1 MDLILTEI
9 EKLFNDAKITNEFE
23 FVQTLINN
31 YGIAENQTNTN
42 LFEWFNAIEQYKI
55 LYDQCSSVEKA
66 RIGLLLYSTF
76 FESSDLY
83 RILGNLSYNK
93 LNLRGSP
100 LLYWKT
106 KKRDRLLGTGEKVNN
121 LIILFEE
128 CNLNLLIKFFNE
140 THYQELRNT
149 FFHSAY
155 TFYNDTYY
163 LLDSDPITINNRS
176 ISQIDINT
184 FLFPSIDRLI
194 QFFDKFKELY
204 FSHFNSYKED
214 KTIYGNFPDKKEVL
228 ILGTENGLGGF
239 IVKNTAQ
246 FHGQWVDSIVNFD
259 TTYRFWF
266 TKNIEL
272 SYPQIEDIITAERLS
287 RYEKIDDVRITD
299 EDFNSL
305 TDLIIERGRKNEMER
320 LISLLIKF
328 GDKKYSVM
336 ENENN
341 PLKKKGFVKIIL
353 HFYQRVISINRYL
366 NLKYI
371 TERISQLEK
380 LFTDK

>member
-1 MDLILTEI
+1 MDSTLTEI
-9 EKLFNDAKITNEFE
+9 EKLFLDARTTNEFE

-31 YGIAENQTNTN
+31 YGMAENQTNTN

-55 LYDQCSSVEKA
+55 LYSQLSSVEKA

-100 LLYWKT
+100 ILYWKT
-106 KKRDRLLGTGEKVNN
+106 KKGDRLLGTGEKVSN
-121 LIILFEE
+121 LTILFEE
-128 CNLNLLIKFFNE
+128 CKLNLLTKFFDE
-140 THYQELRNT
+140 THFQELRNT

-155 TFYNDTYY
+155 TFYNEVYF
-163 LLDSDPITINNRS
+163 LLDSDPITVNNSRVN
-176 ISQIDINT
+176 QIDINT
-184 FLFPSIDRLI
+184 FLFPAIDRVI
-194 QFFDKFKELY
+194 QFFDKLKEQY
-204 FSHFNSYKED
+204 YYHFNSYTED
-214 KTIYGNFPDKKEVL
+214 KNIYGNFPDKKEVI
-228 ILGTENGLGGF
+228 ILGSENGLKGF
-239 IVKNTAQ
+239 VVKNTAQ
-246 FHGQWVDSIVNFD
+246 FYGEWVDSIVSFD
-259 TTYRFWF
+259 TTYKFWF

-272 SYPQIEDIITAERLS
+272 NYPRIEDIITDERLT

-328 GDKKYSVM
+328 GDKKYSTM
-336 ENENN
+336 ENESN
-341 PLKKKGFVKIIL
+341 PFKKKGFVKIIL
-353 HFYQRVISINRYL
+353 HFYQRVISINRHL

-380 LFTDK
+380 L

>member
-1 MDLILTEI
+1 MDSTLTEI
-9 EKLFNDAKITNEFE
+9 EKLFLDARTTNEFE

-31 YGIAENQTNTN
+31 YGIAENLTNTN
-42 LFEWFNAIEQYKI
+42 LFEWFNAIEQYKT
-55 LYDQCSSVEKA
+55 LYNQLNSVEKA

-100 LLYWKT
+100 ILYWKT

-121 LIILFEE
+121 LTILFEE
-128 CNLNLLIKFFNE
+128 CNLNQLTKFFNE
-140 THYQELRNT
+140 THFQELRNT

-155 TFYNDTYY
+155 TFYDETYF
-163 LLDSDPITINNRS
+163 LLDSDPITVNDSRVN
-176 ISQIDINT
+176 QIDINT
-184 FLFPSIDRLI
+184 FLFPAIDRVI
-194 QFFDKFKELY
+194 QFFDKFKEQY
-204 FSHFNSYKED
+204 YYHFNSYTTD
-214 KTIYGNFPDKKEVL
+214 KNIYGNFPDKKEVI
-228 ILGTENGLGGF
+228 ILGSDNGLKGF
-239 IVKNTAQ
+239 VVKNTAQ
-246 FHGQWVDSIVNFD
+246 FYGEWVDSIVSFD

-272 SYPQIEDIITAERLS
+272 SYPRIEDIITDERLT

-305 TDLIIERGRKNEMER
+305 TELIIERGRKNEMER

-328 GDKKYSVM
+328 GDKKYSIM
-336 ENENN
+336 ENESN
-341 PLKKKGFVKIIL
+341 PFKKKGFVKIIL
-353 HFYQRVISINRYL
+353 HFYQRVISINRHL

-371 TERISQLEK
+371 AERISQLEK
-380 LFTDK
+380 L